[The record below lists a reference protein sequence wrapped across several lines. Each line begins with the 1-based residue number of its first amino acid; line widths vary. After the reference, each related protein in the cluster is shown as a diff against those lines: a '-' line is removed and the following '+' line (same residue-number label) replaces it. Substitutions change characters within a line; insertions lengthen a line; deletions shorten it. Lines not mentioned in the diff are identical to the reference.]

1 MRVGKL
7 IEGISGLIFG
17 AVMLAAACL
26 MGFYLY
32 AFASMVGPKESEAAR
47 LESIFRKLVLGPE
60 VVGVL
65 VVCVLAA
72 GGGWMMLSGLRAIL
86 LSRG

>member
-1 MRVGKL
+1 
-7 IEGISGLIFG
+7 
-17 AVMLAAACL
+17 MLAAACL

-72 GGGWMMLSGLRAIL
+72 GGRLDDVEWSTRYPFVTRMIFSELTEK
-86 LSRG
+86 LSRSGR